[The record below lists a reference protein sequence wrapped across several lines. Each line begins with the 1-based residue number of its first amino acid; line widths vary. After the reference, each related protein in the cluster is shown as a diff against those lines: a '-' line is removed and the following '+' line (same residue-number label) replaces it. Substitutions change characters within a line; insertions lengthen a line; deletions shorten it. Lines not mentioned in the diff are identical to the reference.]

1 MRKERNDMS
10 ERKNSETTSWSAEQ
24 VRRQSSQPGKP
35 KKRKGNKPKYGWLWY
50 ILGVIV
56 ASVLLAGIGWLM
68 VNDVCALNKE
78 PLEATIKVE
87 KGDTVSDV
95 TKKLKD
101 AGLIE
106 SKLLFK
112 IFAGIFDAKDI
123 IGPGTYEL
131 DTDMDFRC
139 LIEEMQ
145 TELSVVPP
153 NVVLVTIP
161 EGYTVLQ
168 TISLLAENGVC
179 AEEELIEAAKN
190 YVFSDYVFV
199 DNENLGNVNRLEGYL
214 APDTYEFFEDEAP
227 ERALSRLLDNFA
239 LWMDQD
245 VLDDIQR
252 SDYTLH
258 EIVIMASLIE
268 KEAIGDDEERRNIA
282 SVLYNRMENPEMETY
297 GYLQLDST
305 IYYVLRTT
313 GQDDSAFST
322 SLDSPYNTYL
332 HPGLPVGAICNPS
345 RSALMAAVY
354 PNDTDYYYFAYG
366 IDDVS
371 HFFYDYNEHLNFVN
385 SDMYR
390 PD

>member
-1 MRKERNDMS
+1 MS
-10 ERKNSETTSWSAEQ
+10 DRKNSETTSWSTAQ
-24 VRRQSSQPGKP
+24 VRRQQGAP
-35 KKRKGNKPKYGWLWY
+35 KKQSKGRKSKLGWLWY
-50 ILGVIV
+50 ILGVV
-56 ASVLLAGIGWLM
+56 AASCMLACVAWLM
-68 VNDVCALNKE
+68 INDVCALNKE
-78 PLEATIKVE
+78 YVE
-87 KGDTVSDV
+87 VNVRVERDDTVSDV
-95 TKKLKD
+95 TDKLKD
-101 AGLIE
+101 AGLIN

-112 IFAGIFDAKDI
+112 ICAKVFDAESV
-123 IGPGTYEL
+123 IGPGTYTL

-161 EGYTVLQ
+161 EGLNVPE
-168 TISLLAENGVC
+168 TIALLAENGVC
-179 AEEELIEAAKN
+179 SVEDLTEAAKN
-190 YVFSDYVFV
+190 YVFSDFLFV
-199 DNENLGNVNRLEGYL
+199 DNQNLGEITRLEGYL
-214 APDTYEFFEDEAP
+214 APDTYEFFEDSAP
-227 ERALSRLLDNFA
+227 EVALSRMLENFA
-239 LWMDQD
+239 AWMNQD

-252 SDYTLH
+252 SDYTLQ
-258 EIVIMASLIE
+258 EIVVMASLIE
-268 KEAIGDDEERRNIA
+268 KEAIGDDEERKNIG
-282 SVLYNRMENPEMETY
+282 SVLYNRIENPEFETS

-305 IYYVLRTT
+305 IYYILRTT

-322 SLDSPYNTYL
+322 SIDSPYNTYL
-332 HPGLPVGAICNPS
+332 YPGLPSGAICNPS